1 MRHEL
6 EQLLRARFPVLYRD
20 ADERGQERPPI
31 FGSDLGD
38 GWFAILQ
45 ALSEVLAARVE
56 RAGLKNIRVLRIERL
71 EGGMQAHF
79 SGEDAFVDGAA
90 AAASHLSFA
99 VSMQSGKPG
108 RLMTNDIGELCTLA
122 PGELE
127 GWKPVPKAA
136 KRRHP
141 APVGA
146 DGARALRLL
155 EQRYEHLINDGID
168 IPPGWANLAEVVLA
182 PFLVSTN
189 EVELIAA
196 WDSGSVGQLVVS
208 RNRQHLSPY
217 ESGAIAFAVRMAALT
232 DPGTG
237 ACGPVDDKGVPDWW
251 RRLAGPTGAHPTPW
265 GVYSGDGVWRPRKDI
280 FSGPVSCHP
289 RPTPVIRAHHF
300 ESGAVQ
306 LTIYKGAANVMRG
319 MARRHGKPGCA
330 ALLAELLRL

>member
-1 MRHEL
+1 MRREL
-6 EQLLRARFPVLYRD
+6 EQLLLSRFPALYRD
-20 ADERGQERPPI
+20 TGECGQERPPI
-31 FGSDLGD
+31 FGADLGD

-45 ALSEVLAARVE
+45 ALSEVLAERVE
-56 RAGLKNIRVLRIERL
+56 QAQLENVRVLRIERL
-71 EGGMQAHF
+71 EGGMQAHV
-79 SGEDAFVDGAA
+79 SGEDAFVRGAA
-90 AAASHLSFA
+90 AAASHMSFA

-108 RLMTNDIGELCTLA
+108 RLMTNDGGELRALA
-122 PGELE
+122 SGELE

-146 DGARALRLL
+146 DGTRALRLL

-168 IPPGWANLAEVVLA
+168 LPSGWANLAEVVLA

-196 WDSGSVGQLVVS
+196 WDSGSACQLIVS
-208 RNRQHLSPY
+208 RKRKHLSPY
-217 ESGAIAFAVRMAALT
+217 QSGGIAFAVRMAALT
-232 DPGTG
+232 DPQTG
-237 ACGPVDDKGVPDWW
+237 ACGPVDAEGVPDWW
-251 RRLAGPTGAHPTPW
+251 RRIAGPGGPHPTPW
-265 GVYSGDGVWRPRKDI
+265 GVYNGDGVWRPRKDI
-280 FSGPVSCHP
+280 FSGPASCHP
-289 RPTPVIRAHHF
+289 RPKPVIRAHHF

-306 LTIYKGAANVMRG
+306 LTIHKGAANVMRG